1 MEELNS
7 FTTDMVEDLPYFQD
21 PLEPDFLCP
30 LPFDCLDIG
39 APPDPIGWATF
50 APYTSNQP
58 NAGPP
63 TAAPSENIHKRVIGF
78 LSRTATLNPRP
89 DRMVGTGRSHQHMIQ
104 ERQRRVKLSQQ
115 YANLHAMLPSGS
127 KASKN
132 SIVQGAAAYIH
143 RLEGLKA
150 TLQRRNE
157 ELTTMMGRE
166 EEIRVCVSNPSSMIE
181 ALRCLKGM
189 NVRVRTVRSRF
200 DGAELAA
207 TVGVETEIP
216 RIEVEEA
223 VEMALMAGFSF
234 HEGSGAPLDDTG
246 KLSSFTSPTATIH
259 YFIARSLAAALSVAR
274 CPQSIAK
281 NQEDSPMNHNTI

>member
-7 FTTDMVEDLPYFQD
+7 FTTDMEEDLPYFQA
-21 PLEPDFLCP
+21 PLELDLLWP
-30 LPFDCLDIG
+30 LPFDYLDIG
-39 APPDPIGWATF
+39 APPDPIGRTAF

-78 LSRTATLNPRP
+78 LSSTTTSNPRP
-89 DRMVGTGRSHQHMIQ
+89 NRMVGTGRSYRHMIQ
-104 ERQRRVKLSQQ
+104 ERQRRVKLSQC
-115 YANLHAMLPSGS
+115 YADLHAMLPSGS

-150 TLQRRNE
+150 ALQRRNE

-207 TVGVETEIP
+207 TLGVETEIS
-216 RIEVEEA
+216 RIEVEKA
-223 VEMALMAGFSF
+223 IDREMKVGFSF
-234 HEGSGAPLDDTG
+234 HEGSGAALDDTW
-246 KLSSFTSPTATIH
+246 LT
-259 YFIARSLAAALSVAR
+259 
-274 CPQSIAK
+274 
-281 NQEDSPMNHNTI
+281 